1 MLLYS
6 SRKSPG
12 ISHTC
17 LLPILPL
24 KIQCGLST
32 GTSKNPLS
40 VGIGLWLIMQGLHF
54 ERRLAVRLSN
64 TWKYVCNGSIQ
75 AINLC
80 LKCVIPEA
88 RRESKHRPVAM
99 ISQGGGGIIRGKNWT
114 SILRGGG
121 VSSWKNVDLCSI
133 PYGGSLWPGGG
144 GSPENPDPPPPPTG
158 LKHYHHAPPPSQSH

>member
-40 VGIGLWLIMQGLHF
+40 VGIGLWMIMQGLHF

-75 AINLC
+75 GINLC

-99 ISQGGGGIIRGKNWT
+99 ISQGGGGGYYSGEKLDLNPKGGSHLGKMWT
-114 SILRGGG
+114 FALYPMEPLDRGGG
-121 VSSWKNVDLCSI
+121 ISRK
-133 PYGGSLWPGGG
+133 PR
-144 GSPENPDPPPPPTG
+144 PPPPPQ
-158 LKHYHHAPPPSQSH
+158 A